1 MRTTVRLDPDV
12 VAALPELRRRR
23 SLGLS
28 AALNELVGRG
38 LVDRRPVP
46 KRFRQRTAALGLRL
60 DISNVAEALGVLE
73 QPEPS

>member
-12 VAALPELRRRR
+12 VAALAELRRRR

-28 AALNELVGRG
+28 AALNELARAG
-38 LVDRRPVP
+38 LVDRRPAP
-46 KRFRQRTAALGLRL
+46 TRFRQRTAALGVRL
-60 DISNVAEALGVLE
+60 DVSNVAEALEVLE